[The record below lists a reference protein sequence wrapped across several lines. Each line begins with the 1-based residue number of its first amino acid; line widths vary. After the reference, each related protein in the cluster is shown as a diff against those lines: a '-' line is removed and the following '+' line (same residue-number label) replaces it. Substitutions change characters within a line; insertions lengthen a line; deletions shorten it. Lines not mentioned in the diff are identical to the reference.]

1 LPGQGS
7 DARPRALVTNDDG
20 IDSEGLWH
28 LAAAAVRAGFDVEVV
43 APAGDASGSGSAIR
57 AVQQDGRV
65 EVQTRELP
73 GPAVGLTGY
82 ALRATPAFIVVAA
95 IRGAFGPPPQYVL
108 SGINRGANTGRGVLS
123 SGTVAAALVA
133 LPHDVAAVAFSLDV
147 KDDGS
152 QPAAAADG
160 SPMTAGQPEWLT
172 AGLVARQIIPVLAD
186 LPAGVALSVNVPN
199 LPPAQ
204 LGSICQTTLARFG
217 AIQTTMAPAAEG
229 YLRLNAPDPVRDS
242 PPGSDSAALA
252 CGHVSVTALRGIS
265 EIASLTLPWPS
276 LAELH

>member
-1 LPGQGS
+1 MPDQGRN
-7 DARPRALVTNDDG
+7 ARPRALVTNDDG

-28 LAAAAVRAGFDVEVV
+28 LAAAAVQAGFDVEVV
-43 APAGDASGSGSAIR
+43 APAGDASGSGTAIR
-57 AVQQDGRV
+57 AAAQDGRI

-95 IRGAFGPPPQYVL
+95 IRGAFGPPPRYVL

-133 LPHDVAAVAFSLDV
+133 LPHDVAAIAFSLDV
-147 KDDGS
+147 KDDGR
-152 QPAAAADG
+152 QPAADG
-160 SPMTAGQPEWLT
+160 SPVTAGQPEWLT

-186 LPAGVALSVNVPN
+186 LPTDVALSVNVPN
-199 LPPAQ
+199 LPPAR

-217 AIQTTMAPAAEG
+217 AIQTAMAPAAEG
-229 YLRLNAPDPVRDS
+229 YLQLNAPDPVRES

-252 CGHVSVTALRGIS
+252 SGHVSVTPLRGVS
-265 EIASLTLPWPS
+265 EIASLTLPWPTM
-276 LAELH
+276 AQLH